1 MEGSAVLSRREA
13 ARTRQDRLRS
23 PFVQRYWAF
32 LSYAH
37 EDTATADWLHR
48 ALEAF
53 RVPKGLIGRRAER
66 FLIPA
71 RLTPIFRDR
80 SELAASGDLS
90 EDIQESLDSS
100 RHLIVLC
107 SPAAAQSR
115 WVNEEIRTFKQ
126 FRPDGEVL
134 AAIVGGEPWASN
146 VPGREAD
153 ECFPPALRE
162 RFDEDGQPTGEPAEP
177 IAADLR
183 LEGDGRERG
192 LLKIVAGMLD
202 LRLDDL
208 VQRGEVER
216 HRRWAVIASASAVGM
231 LLTSGLAVTA
241 IQSRDAARDQRREA
255 EGLVGFMIGDLRD
268 KLEPVG
274 RLDALDAVGARVL
287 AYYER
292 QDKNDLP
299 DPSLAQ
305 RSKALTLMG
314 DIAQQRG
321 DLDGALR
328 RYREAAASTSEL
340 LTRHPQQT
348 QRMFDHAQNLF
359 FLGSIAW
366 HRGRIDEAASAFR
379 GYKRLAKQMISLE
392 PRRKEW
398 RLEGIYADANLGNVL
413 LANDRFE
420 EAAGLFAGSL
430 PAIERLT
437 AAEPG
442 NPDYQY
448 QLLETLAYLS
458 DARLDGGALREAI
471 GDRERQIALIDRF
484 ATGRPND
491 MELRRKKMVA
501 HQALARLFLMTGE
514 VERAAQNVS
523 TATRIAAGLTT
534 TDPGNAEWADR
545 VARTHFRA
553 ADVAL
558 AQSQP
563 AAAASQTAKGCRIV
577 EGLMARD
584 PSVVDWSGALRR
596 RCLLQRA
603 IIELRGGSA
612 EAALALAGQT
622 LSNSRGSI
630 QQQSRERRD
639 AIQAQLI
646 SGDALVRLGR
656 RKEAAEQWRA
666 GLIGAPPR
674 TPSVEELAMRAI
686 LLRRTGQTEEAK
698 ALTERLHAIGFRH
711 PAYARAMQEESG

>member
-1 MEGSAVLSRREA
+1 MEGSAVLSRNGT
-13 ARTRQDRLRS
+13 ARTRQERLRS

-37 EDTATADWLHR
+37 EDSATADWLHR

-53 RVPKGLIGRRAER
+53 RVPKALVGRRAER
-66 FLIPA
+66 FLVPA

-80 SELAASGDLS
+80 SELAASHDLT
-90 EDIQESLDSS
+90 EEIQEALDSS

-115 WVNEEIRTFKQ
+115 WVDEEIKAFKQ

-134 AAIVGGEPWASN
+134 AAIVGGEPWASEI
-146 VPGREAD
+146 PGREAE

-162 RFDEDGQPTGEPAEP
+162 RFDEEGQPTGERAEP

-216 HRRWAVIASASAVGM
+216 HRRWAIIAAASIIGM
-231 LLTSGLAVTA
+231 LVTSGLAVTA

-255 EGLVGFMIGDLRD
+255 ESLVGFMIGDLRD

-299 DPSLAQ
+299 DGSLAQ
-305 RSKALTLMG
+305 RSRALTLMG

-340 LTRHPQQT
+340 LARHPRQT

-359 FLGSIAW
+359 YLGSIAW
-366 HRGRIDEAASAFR
+366 QRGRIDEAASAFR
-379 GYKRLAKQMISLE
+379 GYKRLAEQMISLE
-392 PRRKEW
+392 PGRKEW
-398 RLEGIYADANLGNVL
+398 RLEGIYADTNLGNVL
-413 LANDRFE
+413 LANDRFG

-442 NPDYQY
+442 NADYQY

-458 DARLDGGALREAI
+458 DARLDGGELRESI
-471 GDRERQIALIDRF
+471 GDRERQIALIERF
-484 ATGRPND
+484 TSARPND

-514 VERAAQNVS
+514 VGRAVQNAS
-523 TATRIAAGLTT
+523 AATRLAAALTAT
-534 TDPGNAEWADR
+534 DPDNAEWADR
-545 VARTHFRA
+545 IARTHFRA
-553 ADVAL
+553 ADVAF
-558 AQSQP
+558 ARGQQD
-563 AAAASQTAKGCRIV
+563 AAASQTATGCGIV
-577 EGLMARD
+577 ERLIARD

-603 IIELRGGSA
+603 MIELRGGSA
-612 EAALALAGQT
+612 DAALALAGQA

-639 AIQAQLI
+639 TIQARLI

-656 RKEAAEQWRA
+656 RQEAVEQWRA
-666 GLIGAPPR
+666 ALVGAPPR
-674 TPSVEELAMRAI
+674 TPSVGELAMRAI
-686 LLRRTGQTEEAK
+686 LLRRTGQIEEAR
-698 ALTERLHAIGFRH
+698 APAERLRAIGFRH
-711 PAYARAMQEESG
+711 PAYVRAMQES